1 MSRIFVAIAL
11 IASFGLSGVTAA
23 SAAGRSK
30 DERASWWQTFHQS
43 KPSSWSGNANAAPA
57 TAGKTTAPAAGTTAP
72 KAAKLAQ

>member
-30 DERASWWQTFHQS
+30 DERAAWWQTMHQS
-43 KPSSWSGNANAAPA
+43 KQPWKDMANKSKAA
-57 TAGKTTAPAAGTTAP
+57 AGKPTAPAASTAP
-72 KAAKLAQ
+72 KAAKPAQ